1 MPIRSTL
8 LVLITVASAA
18 QLAAADSKPAK
29 ILLFTKSSGF
39 EHSVIKLNKDGSPC
53 LVEKTLTELGAK
65 NQFTIVHTKD
75 GGVFTAEKLKEFDAF
90 AFYTTGDLTTA
101 GKDMNPPMS
110 PEGKQA
116 LFAAVKGGKGF
127 VGFHSASDT
136 FHAAS
141 GAHSY
146 VVDATPD
153 PYSLLV
159 GAEFIEHGA
168 QQKTKAITTDAKFP
182 GIEGFKE
189 GTELQE
195 EWYSLKQFP
204 KYLHVLQVLDTSTMK
219 GNMYERPNYPVTW
232 IHPFGSGKVFY
243 TAMGHRD
250 DVWTNPIYQQLII
263 GGFNYALGRVK
274 VDDAP
279 NIDTVAPKAN
289 VMPPTPPP
297 KAK

>member
-1 MPIRSTL
+1 MHRILASASL
-8 LVLITVASAA
+8 MLIAIGSASAA
-18 QLAAADSKPAK
+18 DEKQAK

-39 EHSVIKLNKDGSPC
+39 EHSVIKLNKDGTPC
-53 LVEKTLTELGAK
+53 LVEKTLAELGAK
-65 NQFTIVHTKD
+65 NHFTIVHTKD
-75 GGVFTAEKLKEFDAF
+75 GGVFTAEKLKEYDAF

-101 GKDMNPPMS
+101 GTDKNPPMS

-116 LFAAVKGGKGF
+116 LFDAIKAGKGF

-146 VVDATPD
+146 VVDPVPD
-153 PYSLLV
+153 PYAVML
-159 GAEFIEHGA
+159 GAEFIMHGA
-168 QQKTKAITTDAKFP
+168 QQKTKAITIDPKFP
-182 GIEGFKE
+182 GIEGFKDA
-189 GTELQE
+189 TELQE

-204 KYLHVLQVLDTSTMK
+204 KDLHVLQVLDTSTMK
-219 GNMYERPNYPVTW
+219 GNMYERGNYPVTW
-232 IHPFGSGKVFY
+232 IHPYGTGKVFY

-263 GGFNYALGRVK
+263 GGIDYALGRVK
-274 VDDAP
+274 VDDSP
-279 NIDTVAPKAN
+279 NIEKAAPKYAD
-289 VMPPTPPP
+289 VPPPPPP